1 MQPVYKT
8 QIVLGEEKYIS
19 IEWRKKSAVTMPSD
33 ISYANSCVN
42 VFFILMYNM
51 YIFALKLLIEMLI
64 SCIFVNLNSKN
75 FSENIFEIEPMNDS
89 A

>member
-1 MQPVYKT
+1 
-8 QIVLGEEKYIS
+8 
-19 IEWRKKSAVTMPSD
+19 MPSD

-64 SCIFVNLNSKN
+64 NCIFVNLNSKN
-75 FSENIFEIEPMNDS
+75 VSENIFEVELMNNS
-89 A
+89 T

>member
-8 QIVLGEEKYIS
+8 QIEREIHFYRMK
-19 IEWRKKSAVTMPSD
+19 RKRSAVTMPSD
-33 ISYANSCVN
+33 ISYANSYVN

-64 SCIFVNLNSKN
+64 NKLYICKFEQEDFV
-75 FSENIFEIEPMNDS
+75 
-89 A
+89 